1 MVGSPGPRWDPSQYA
16 RYAGERARP
25 FLDLLARVTI
35 TPRLSADLGCGPG
48 DMTRL
53 LAERWPDAELY
64 AVDNSPEM
72 LVKARAALP
81 ARVQVIEADV
91 ARWRPPTPVDLL
103 FSNATL
109 HWVADHEA
117 LIPRLASLVTA
128 GGVLAVQMPANHDAP
143 SHRAIREVA
152 SRARWRDRLR
162 ELAEQ
167 AAHVRPLAWYAMTLE
182 RLGFEVDAWE
192 TTYLHRLVGD
202 DPVLEWVK
210 GTALRPYLD
219 RLSDRNSDRHSA
231 GDDSA
236 AFLAELGTELR
247 AVYPVEEGR
256 ALFPFSR
263 RFFVATRGAA

>member
-1 MVGSPGPRWDPSQYA
+1 MGSTGPTWDPSLYA

-35 TPRLSADLGCGPG
+35 EPHAAADLGCGPG

-53 LAERWPDAELY
+53 LADRWPDAELS

-72 LVKARAALP
+72 LAKARAALP

-91 ARWRPPTPVDLL
+91 AAWSPPSSLDLI

-109 HWVADHEA
+109 HWVPDHEI
-117 LIPRLASLVTA
+117 LIPRLASFVA
-128 GGVLAVQMPANHDAP
+128 PGGALAVQMPSNHDAP
-143 SHRAIREVA
+143 SHRAIRDVA
-152 SRARWRDRLR
+152 GRTRWRDRL
-162 ELAEQ
+162 EGLA
-167 AAHVRPLAWYAMTLE
+167 APSAHVLPLAWYANTLD
-182 RLGFEVDAWE
+182 RLGFDVDGWE

-210 GTALRPYLD
+210 GTALRPFLD
-219 RLSDRNSDRHSA
+219 RLSERLSDRVSDR
-231 GDDSA
+231 GDA
-236 AFLAELGTELR
+236 EAFLAELGTELR
-247 AVYPVEEGR
+247 AAYPVEAGR

-263 RFFVATRGAA
+263 RFFVATRGVA